1 MYEESFGEI
10 NSEEQLD
17 EWRDVG
23 GKDGKLSWESCLGDC
38 VKGKKVWTKVV
49 KKRNGKK
56 KTHSRAI
63 KEKRGMKERGREDSG
78 SFSLGTSSY

>member
-23 GKDGKLSWESCLGDC
+23 GKDGKLS
-38 VKGKKVWTKVV
+38 
-49 KKRNGKK
+49 
-56 KTHSRAI
+56 
-63 KEKRGMKERGREDSG
+63 
-78 SFSLGTSSY
+78 